1 MSQMLPRSRWS
12 KLGEVALWSSACT
25 VVLAAHLAAAA
36 VMLREEPV
44 ESADAAQPAAIMIEL
59 APEPEAAETEE
70 TLVSEETQDSQE
82 VKSETTEPVKE
93 PPPEPVTEPAPEPP
107 PQPPE
112 EVAETKEPPPPEP
125 VIEEPKPE
133 EPVEETTQAIPEKP
147 PEPIEEPVDET
158 AEQQLAL
165 LQNLEVPLPVVRPPE
180 VEEPKPETVQE
191 KPKPVEKKVVRAQ
204 KPKPQSPAAKAA
216 QQAKAEV
223 QQSNRTAAAATSTS
237 LGGNSISPA
246 RWQAKLY
253 AHLSRQRGGRC
264 PAAGRGNTVYVSFR
278 IDEVGNISAVSLAK
292 SSGHADFDSYMVDLV
307 RRAPPGPPPPPGI
320 SNKVLV
326 PLISKNC

>member
-12 KLGEVALWSSACT
+12 KLGEAALWSSACT

-59 APEPEAAETEE
+59 APEPEAVETEE
-70 TLVSEETQDSQE
+70 TQVSEETQDSQE

-93 PPPEPVTEPAPEPP
+93 PPPEPVAEPAPEPP

-165 LQNLEVPLPVVRPPE
+165 LQNVEVPLPVVRPPE

-237 LGGNSISPA
+237 LGGSSISPA
-246 RWQAKLY
+246 RWQTKLA
-253 AHLSRQRGGRC
+253 AHLGRQRGRC
-264 PAAGRGNTVYVSFR
+264 PAAGRGSTAYVTFR
-278 IDEVGNISAVSLAK
+278 IDDGGNLSAVSLAR
-292 SSGHADFDSYMVDLV
+292 SSGFGDFDSYMVDLV
-307 RRAPPGPPPPPGI
+307 RRASPVPPPPAGI
-320 SNKVLV
+320 GNKVTV
-326 PLISKNC
+326 PLGYKNC